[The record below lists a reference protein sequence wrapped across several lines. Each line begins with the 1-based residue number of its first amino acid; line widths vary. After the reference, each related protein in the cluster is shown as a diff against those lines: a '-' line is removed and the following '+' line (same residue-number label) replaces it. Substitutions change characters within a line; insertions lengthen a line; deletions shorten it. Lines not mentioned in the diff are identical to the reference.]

1 MRRSAFASAFAD
13 SGLPGLPPGKTNS
26 PLSPAMSLTIE
37 RARRQRNA
45 VFLASLHARGRH
57 GPHRAV
63 KVEFYPSGPD
73 HLARARGG
81 EYSEFESARRYAL
94 ALAQGGHECRHIGIG
109 HRRMMASRQALPLRQ
124 EVVEMAAPARRILAA
139 AQPLRLGRIKH
150 ALDPAAKAGSGFRLL
165 VPKRLEH

>member
-1 MRRSAFASAFAD
+1 
-13 SGLPGLPPGKTNS
+13 
-26 PLSPAMSLTIE
+26 MSLTIE

-150 ALDPAAKAGSGFRLL
+150 ALDPAAKAVSGFRLL